1 MKVAQAAR
9 VMERSDAGSSGSG
22 QGAERPAWLQ
32 RIVGSWQDFRKFLH
46 DVRGEMGHVT
56 WPSTIEVRS
65 QTLIVIVTIFFFGAF
80 FYVVD
85 SGFGKLIQT
94 ILSKFGHS

>member
-1 MKVAQAAR
+1 M
-9 VMERSDAGSSGSG
+9 SG
-22 QGAERPAWLQ
+22 QELKVVDAAKAVTAGGDERRERPAWLE
-32 RIVGSWQDFRKFLH
+32 RITGSWEDLRKFLH

-56 WPSTIEVRS
+56 WPSMPEVRS

-85 SGFGKLIQT
+85 SGFGKLIQM
-94 ILSKFGHS
+94 ILSQFGHS

>member
-1 MKVAQAAR
+1 MA
-9 VMERSDAGSSGSG
+9 
-22 QGAERPAWLQ
+22 RPAWLERALESVQQFQ
-32 RIVGSWQDFRKFLH
+32 RFLH

-56 WPSTIEVRS
+56 WPSFLEVRS

-85 SGFGKLIQT
+85 GAFGRLIQM
-94 ILSKFGHS
+94 ILNKFGHT